1 MLTFSTRDSII
12 ACVPKINHQ
21 IQFRTL
27 IKQQDKRQLRKQSTK
42 LAKELKN
49 KGVAMMTE
57 KDTMQ
62 VKPEKKEDRRVRRT
76 KKLLTHGLIQLMKE
90 KQVQDITVRELADL
104 VDVNR
109 GTFYLY
115 YRDIFDM
122 LDSIEQEL
130 FNQVNQLIAAHKGE
144 TVLTHTL
151 PVLKELFHLV
161 EENKE
166 LCQVLLGQNGD
177 MKFLKKLSDV
187 VQEAFRREWLMMKK
201 DEVTF
206 DYSYA
211 FGALGFVGLLRTW
224 LERDCV
230 EKADDMAVLSDRMIR
245 LGLTSS
251 LQTP

>member
-1 MLTFSTRDSII
+1 MDSII

-21 IQFRTL
+21 IRFRTL

-57 KDTMQ
+57 EDTMQ
-62 VKPEKKEDRRVRRT
+62 IKPEKKEDRRVRRT

-187 VQEAFRREWLMMKK
+187 VQDAFRREWLMMKK
-201 DEVTF
+201 DEVTS

>member
-1 MLTFSTRDSII
+1 
-12 ACVPKINHQ
+12 
-21 IQFRTL
+21 
-27 IKQQDKRQLRKQSTK
+27 
-42 LAKELKN
+42 
-49 KGVAMMTE
+49 MMTE

-90 KQVQDITVRELADL
+90 KQ

>member
-1 MLTFSTRDSII
+1 
-12 ACVPKINHQ
+12 
-21 IQFRTL
+21 
-27 IKQQDKRQLRKQSTK
+27 
-42 LAKELKN
+42 
-49 KGVAMMTE
+49 MMTE

-224 LERDCV
+224 LERHGSPQRPHDSLGADQQPANAIIVV
-230 EKADDMAVLSDRMIR
+230 ETPQKAPQPLAFAAQVSYNEEDARNTSIFAAFGKMAKEL
-245 LGLTSS
+245 LPL
-251 LQTP
+251 

>member
-1 MLTFSTRDSII
+1 MDSII

-21 IQFRTL
+21 IRFRTL

-57 KDTMQ
+57 EDTMQ
-62 VKPEKKEDRRVRRT
+62 IKPEKKEDRRVRRT

-122 LDSIEQEL
+122 LDSM
-130 FNQVNQLIAAHKGE
+130 
-144 TVLTHTL
+144 

>member
-1 MLTFSTRDSII
+1 
-12 ACVPKINHQ
+12 
-21 IQFRTL
+21 
-27 IKQQDKRQLRKQSTK
+27 
-42 LAKELKN
+42 
-49 KGVAMMTE
+49 MMTE

-151 PVLKELFHLV
+151 PVLSAAGAE
-161 EENKE
+161 
-166 LCQVLLGQNGD
+166 
-177 MKFLKKLSDV
+177 
-187 VQEAFRREWLMMKK
+187 RRY
-201 DEVTF
+201 EVP
-206 DYSYA
+206 
-211 FGALGFVGLLRTW
+211 
-224 LERDCV
+224 
-230 EKADDMAVLSDRMIR
+230 EKAVRRGAGGLPPRMADDEE
-245 LGLTSS
+245 G
-251 LQTP
+251 

>member
-1 MLTFSTRDSII
+1 
-12 ACVPKINHQ
+12 
-21 IQFRTL
+21 
-27 IKQQDKRQLRKQSTK
+27 
-42 LAKELKN
+42 
-49 KGVAMMTE
+49 MTE
-57 KDTMQ
+57 RETMAAKTT
-62 VKPEKKEDRRVRRT
+62 VKTTEKKEDRRVRRT

-90 KQVQDITVRELADL
+90 KQIQDITVRELADL

-122 LDSIEQEL
+122 LDCVEQEL
-130 FNQVNQLIAAHKGE
+130 FEQVNQLIAAHRGE
-144 TVLTHTL
+144 QVLTHTL

-161 EENKE
+161 EDNKE

-187 VQEAFRREWLMMKK
+187 VQEAFRTEWLTFKK
-201 DEVTF
+201 DELTF

-224 LERDCV
+224 LERNCA
-230 EKADDMAVLSDRMIR
+230 EKADDMAILSDQLIR

-251 LQTP
+251 LQTT